1 MKNQYIADINDY
13 RKYGLLRG
21 LSVEGMIRTGVCWM
35 LTPDDGRSDGKFIQY
50 LESPKKWNHFDPLLF
65 ECLSACIRDGDRH
78 VSRIES
84 DDILP
89 NTIFHSDPLTNIPEQ
104 RTRYFTN
111 LLDQFRETDL
121 IFFDPDNGL
130 EVKSCLYGSKY
141 SNKYL
146 YWHELKQAF
155 SAGKSVLIYQHF
167 IRERRDHFIA
177 RIAKELID
185 QLSSPEVLS
194 FRTAHVVFFLVP
206 QPKHAPHFE
215 KQADVVAER
224 WRKQIKAIVHRP
236 VLSGTANLE
245 IGRKA

>member
-21 LSVEGMIRTGVCWM
+21 LSAEGMIRTGVCWM

-50 LESPKKWNHFDPLLF
+50 LESSKKWNHFDPLLF
-65 ECLSACIRDGDRH
+65 ECLSACIRDGNRH
-78 VSRIES
+78 VSRIAS
-84 DDILP
+84 GDILP
-89 NTIFHSDPLTNIPEQ
+89 NTIFCSDPLTDISEQ
-104 RTRYFTN
+104 RTRYFAN

-130 EVKSCLYGSKY
+130 EVESCLYGSKY

-155 SAGKSVLIYQHF
+155 SKGKSVLVYQHF
-167 IRERRDHFIA
+167 IREGRDQFIT
-177 RIAKELID
+177 RIAKKLIE
-185 QLSSPEVLS
+185 QLGSTEVLS

-206 QPKHAPHFE
+206 QPEHALHFE
-215 KQADVVAER
+215 KQADIVAKR
-224 WRKQIKAIVHRP
+224 WQKQIKFIVHRP
-236 VLSGTANLE
+236 AQQHTVREPVAPW
-245 IGRKA
+245 K